1 MNDSRRILM
10 VACVAG
16 LTMTAQ
22 AHAQSDGWTP
32 GNKVE
37 CIAPSTPGG
46 GWDFT
51 CRSVGEVLADLDL
64 VPRSVQTINMPG
76 ASGAVG
82 FSHVLSKRQGDNSL
96 LVATSTATAS
106 QLALGKYPGDEDDVT
121 WISSLG
127 SDYGVIAVSSDSEY
141 DSLPQLMEAM
151 VENPKSVTFTGGSGV
166 GGWDHLKV
174 LLLAREAGVEQLDRI
189 TWLAS
194 HGGGSAITQIMGG
207 HVVAYSG
214 DLTEAAGFLES
225 GDLKVLAV
233 LAPER
238 LDGEYA
244 DLPTAR
250 EQGYEVTGANWRG
263 FYMPAGIS
271 DAARDYWIEAM
282 DTLYASDEW
291 QQRMADAGL
300 MKFHLSG
307 DEFAAFVSDQVKI
320 MRELSTDIGLL
331 EQ

>member
-1 MNDSRRILM
+1 MKYSRLTLLAI
-10 VACVAG
+10 CTAG
-16 LTMTAQ
+16 LAAN
-22 AHAQSDGWTP
+22 AHAYQP

-37 CIAPSTPGG
+37 CLAPSTPGG

-51 CRSVGEVLADLDL
+51 CRSVGQVLSELDL
-64 VPRSVQTINMPG
+64 VPRSVQTLNMSG

-82 FSHVLSKRQGDNSL
+82 FSHVLSKRNTDNSL

-106 QLALGKYPGDEDDVT
+106 QLALGRYPGTEDDVR
-121 WISSLG
+121 WIGTLG
-127 SDYGVIAVSSDSEY
+127 SDYGIIAVSKDSEY
-141 DSLPQLMEAM
+141 QTLNELVTAM
-151 VENPKSVTFTGGSGV
+151 IEQPGSVTFTGGSGV

-174 LLLAREAGVEQLDRI
+174 LLLARVAGVEDLEGI

-194 HGGGSAITQIMGG
+194 TGGGSSITQVMGG

-214 DLTEAAGFLES
+214 DLTEAAGFLDS

-244 DLPTAR
+244 DLPTAV

-263 FYMPAGIS
+263 LYMPGGIS
-271 DAARDYWIEAM
+271 EDAREYWVDAI
-282 DTLYASDEW
+282 DTLYASDKW
-291 QQRMADAGL
+291 QQLMTDSGL
-300 MKFHLSG
+300 MPFHLSG
-307 DEFAAFVSDQVKI
+307 DEFTAFVGEQVKV
-320 MRELSTDIGLL
+320 MRDLSRDIGLL